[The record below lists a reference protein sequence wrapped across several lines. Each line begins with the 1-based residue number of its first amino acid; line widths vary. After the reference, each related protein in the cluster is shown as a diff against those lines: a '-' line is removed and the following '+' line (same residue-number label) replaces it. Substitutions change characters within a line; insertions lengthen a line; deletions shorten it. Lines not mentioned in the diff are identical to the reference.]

1 MSSGVIDERES
12 DGSPVELLDEDNELN
27 SDDIDIFPDRSL
39 PLSQSQADP
48 CNIHFDP
55 SLYSRPEAIAPLY
68 EGSSVTV
75 LEAVTQHFD
84 WFTSHPGTS
93 KQALSD
99 ILHMQHHLI
108 LPAGNLLPDSYDSAL
123 KMIEPFLI
131 QPITFHACRNDCIL
145 FRNEHACSVSCPK
158 CDAPR
163 YKYGSVPA
171 KRFLYLPIR
180 PRLERI
186 SGTSK
191 LSQIVQAHGLL
202 SDSENILDIQDA
214 PVWKQAFKPDGIF
227 KGDPRG
233 IGLSLCTDGVN
244 PFSHQR
250 VTYSMWPIMMTI
262 LNLPR
267 HVRNCFSNILL
278 LGIIPGSGRK
288 EAQSLSPYLELI
300 VDELLSLADITLF
313 DAYKGAPFKVKV
325 ELMLYI
331 LDYPG
336 VCKIFNVSGSGA
348 YKGCM
353 WCDIKGVCTSITHA
367 SCIA

>member
-1 MSSGVIDERES
+1 M
-12 DGSPVELLDEDNELN
+12 
-27 SDDIDIFPDRSL
+27 
-39 PLSQSQADP
+39 
-48 CNIHFDP
+48 
-55 SLYSRPEAIAPLY
+55 
-68 EGSSVTV
+68 
-75 LEAVTQHFD
+75 
-84 WFTSHPGTS
+84 
-93 KQALSD
+93 
-99 ILHMQHHLI
+99 
-108 LPAGNLLPDSYDSAL
+108 
-123 KMIEPFLI
+123 
-131 QPITFHACRNDCIL
+131 
-145 FRNEHACSVSCPK
+145 
-158 CDAPR
+158 
-163 YKYGSVPA
+163 
-171 KRFLYLPIR
+171 
-180 PRLERI
+180 
-186 SGTSK
+186 
-191 LSQIVQAHGLL
+191 QAHGLL
-202 SDSENILDIQDA
+202 SDSENTLDIHDA

-244 PFSHQR
+244 PFSHQQ

-267 HVRNCFSNILL
+267 HVRNSFSNILL

-288 EAQSLSPYLELI
+288 EAQSLSSYLELI
-300 VDELLSLADITLF
+300 VDELLSLADISLF

-367 SCIA
+367 SCIEFYCDDIIHVGTYNKELTKMVYLQNRRFLPLTSPIREEIQNFPSHGTENRVCPGKRTYSEIRQLHEAYSQAKSKYVSL